1 MLSGFKVMEVLA
13 FCCYSD
19 ELPYI
24 LPFKTTQTSD
34 SIVLWDGPPTLT
46 ALTKIKVLVWL
57 SPSLETRK
65 KNSLVASRSF
75 FSPILYAAYIPCS
88 WPLPPLQSQHL
99 SAS

>member
-65 KNSLVASRSF
+65 KNPLVASRSF
-75 FSPILYAAYIPCS
+75 FSRFYV
-88 WPLPPLQSQHL
+88 PLTFLAHGPFPLFK
-99 SAS
+99 ANT